1 MVTERLAAVHQKIED
16 AVRRSGRSDVPKLV
30 AVSKTHPVA
39 VIARAYDAGQRVFGE
54 NRLQE
59 LEAKVPALP
68 DDIEWHLVGALQS
81 RKARAASRVAA
92 VLHGIDRQKL
102 IDRLDPAGADV
113 LVQVNIAAEQQK
125 AGASVDVVAPL
136 VAALIGA
143 SVNVVGLMEIPP
155 QPEVGEDSRRWFSE
169 LRDLRDL
176 LVRDWPTVREL
187 SMGMTDD
194 YDVAIEEGATII
206 RVGRAIFGARSP
218 QLP

>member
-1 MVTERLAAVHQKIED
+1 MVTERLAAVHQKIEE
-16 AVRRSGRSDVPKLV
+16 AVRRSGRSDAPKLV

-39 VIARAYDAGQRVFGE
+39 TIARAYDEGQRVFGE

-59 LEAKVPALP
+59 LEVKVPDLP

-81 RKARAASRVAA
+81 RKARTASRVAA
-92 VLHGIDRQKL
+92 VLHGVDRLKL
-102 IDRLDPAGADV
+102 VERLDPAGADV
-113 LVQVNIAAEQQK
+113 LVQVNIAHEQQK
-125 AGASVDVVAPL
+125 AGASVDAVAPL
-136 VAALIGA
+136 VAALIDA

-155 QPEVGEDSRRWFSE
+155 QPKVGEDSRRWFSD

-176 LVRDWPTVREL
+176 LIRDWPTVREL

-206 RVGRAIFGARSP
+206 RVGRAIFGARST